1 MKWSVINERFI
12 FDISSLEESS
22 NEMPILHFLTDNDL
36 GWIEDEKCVIPAE
49 AIYELTEGQRR
60 LLSLPAEY
68 PHYLIL
74 KSSGLINQSDFKY
87 APTFSVSKEYG
98 GYTLLESSLPVVS
111 LKSPNG
117 VINEFILP
125 ETHYQTLKEIK
136 SYKDTTNNS
145 DNAGY
150 RSLSRIKSIAN
161 SDPTIILNDYL
172 RGYNVV
178 EAQSISLNLDF
189 KDGVLEIKPDLSE
202 EVTNSHGIKKN
213 AFTDRFDRRNRV
225 LPVYT
230 IEGENNVEHKVI
242 IPSESAEKLSELK
255 ASFRKVSDREQIS
268 QIIETPELY
277 LDETYF
283 DLKEFYSDRVLEIG
297 LYKPTFTPFVSP
309 YESQWIPGF
318 RIEDKFNGTTNIFL
332 DTYDAITELEYAIE
346 EAEASGLKQILYRGY
361 NIDIEV
367 AKKFVELAKG
377 QLSSPSEP
385 IENSVGGKKVLI
397 IEENAES
404 LGYTV
409 ENIDVD
415 TPSHYTLHPIQNLR
429 SEIKLKSHQNAGIAW
444 LQYLVETKS
453 KGCILADDM
462 GLGKTLQVLCF
473 IDWHNKHINKGEK
486 PYLIVAPVSLLD
498 NWNKEVKKFL
508 KDGAYHPVILHGE
521 MVSKKPNQDDVEWL
535 KSQDIILTNYETVRS
550 RQFNI
555 CAVDYAAVIL
565 DEAQKIKTP
574 GTYVTC
580 AAKALK
586 ADFKIA
592 MTGTPVENTYLDLWC
607 IMDFAIPGLLGNSK
621 DFKATYQNPLKE
633 EGTNLKALGKELR
646 DKMGVFFLRRRKSD
660 VLKDL
665 PDKLDFKKEVSMTPE
680 QEAAYISAI
689 AMFQNRPEEYNDDV
703 DIKEED
709 GEENNKTFMQ
719 LLYLL
724 RSISDSSLLIDHKI
738 NIELLPVEALVES
751 SGKIKETIKILD
763 EIRKR
768 GEKVIIFCIFKDSQR
783 ILQRV
788 IQEIYGITPKIIN
801 GETKVLTTAKS
812 TKGNYSRQQAID
824 SFEATEGFNVIIM
837 SPIAAGMGLNV
848 TAANNVIHFA
858 RHWNPAKESQATDR
872 AYRIGQEKDVNVY
885 YPITC
890 LSKKYNFASF
900 EQTLDT
906 LLSRKANLADATLFP
921 SEQTEVKLSDFH
933 AFISNIQSNNQF
945 GS

>member
-1 MKWSVINERFI
+1 MKWSIINEQFI
-12 FDISSLEESS
+12 FDISSLSENST
-22 NEMPILHFLTDNDL
+22 EMSILSFLTDNDL
-36 GWIEDEKCVIPAE
+36 GWITEGKCVIPAG

-68 PHYLIL
+68 PHYLLL
-74 KSSGLINQSDFKY
+74 KSSGLINQADFKY
-87 APTFSVSKEYG
+87 VPTFSVSKEYG
-98 GYTLLESSLPVVS
+98 AYALVDSKLPIVS
-111 LKSPNG
+111 LKSPNS

-125 ETHYQTLKEIK
+125 ETHYQALKEVQL
-136 SYKDTTNNS
+136 YKDTTNNS

-150 RSLSRIKSIAN
+150 RSLSRIKPIAQ
-161 SDPTIILNDYL
+161 SDSTIILNDYL
-172 RGYNVV
+172 RGYNVI
-178 EAQSISLNLDF
+178 EAQCIALSLDF
-189 KDGVLEIKPDLSE
+189 SDGILEIKPDLSE
-202 EVTNSHGIKKN
+202 DVITDLRIEKN
-213 AFTDRFDRRNRV
+213 AFTNRFDRRNRV

-230 IEGENNVEHKVI
+230 IEGEDNTEHKVL
-242 IPSESAEKLSELK
+242 IPTESSQKLSELK
-255 ASFRKVSDREQIS
+255 SSFRHISDSEQIS

-277 LDETYF
+277 LDESYF
-283 DLKEFYSDRVLEIG
+283 DLKEFYSDRVIEIG
-297 LYKPTFTPFVSP
+297 LYKPTFTSFISP
-309 YESQWIPGF
+309 YESQWVPGF

-332 DTYDAITELEYAIE
+332 NTYGAIAELENAIAA
-346 EAEASGLKQILYRGY
+346 AEAAGLKQILYRGY
-361 NIDIEV
+361 YIDIAD
-367 AKKFVELAKG
+367 AKRFVELAKA
-377 QLSSPSEP
+377 QLATPRTP
-385 IENSVGGKKVLI
+385 IEKSEDGKKVLI

-404 LGYTV
+404 LGYIV

-415 TPSHYTLHPIQNLR
+415 TPTQYTLHPIHNLR
-429 SEIKLKSHQNAGIAW
+429 SEINLKPHQNAGVAW

-473 IDWHNKHINKGEK
+473 IDWHNNHINKGKK

-508 KDGAYHPVILHGE
+508 NDGIYNPVILHGG
-521 MVSKKPNQDDVEWL
+521 MISKKPNQDDVDWL
-535 KSQDIILTNYETVRS
+535 QSQDIILTNYETVRS
-550 RQFNI
+550 GQFNI

-621 DFKATYQNPLKE
+621 EFKAAYQYPLKE
-633 EGTNLKALGKELR
+633 EGTDIEALGKELR
-646 DKMGVFFLRRRKSD
+646 DKMGVFFLRRRKVD

-665 PDKLDFKKEVSMTPE
+665 PDKIDFKKEISMTPE
-680 QEAAYISAI
+680 QEEAYIREIVA
-689 AMFQNRPEEYNDDV
+689 FQKYD
-703 DIKEED
+703 ED
-709 GEENNKTFMQ
+709 GEFILE
-719 LLYLL
+719 LLHRL
-724 RSISDSSLLIDHKI
+724 RRISDSSLLIEDKI
-738 NIELLPVEALVES
+738 NMEILPVEALVES
-751 SGKIKETIKILD
+751 SGKVKATLNILD

-768 GEKVIIFCIFKDSQR
+768 DEKVIIFCIYKESQR
-783 ILQRV
+783 LLQRV
-788 IQEIYGITPKIIN
+788 VQEKYGITPKIIN
-801 GETKVLTTAKS
+801 GDTKVLTTARS
-812 TKGNYSRQQAID
+812 SNGNYSRQQAID

-885 YPITC
+885 YPIAC
-890 LSKKYNFASF
+890 LSNKYGFASF

-906 LLSRKANLADATLFP
+906 LLSRKTNLADSTLFP
-921 SEQTEVKLSDFH
+921 SEQAEVKLSDFQD
-933 AFISNIQSNNQF
+933 FLSEIQTLKQN
-945 GS
+945 